1 MRSIAVRL
9 FKVVFWS
16 SFFLVVVGCGN
27 DRQTN
32 VENEPAALSVFKPSY
47 AKGFEAVLLADSSL
61 KIVLFNLEA
70 AGETLQV
77 IRWRPR
83 DVQRIACLSTTH
95 VSFLDALDKLPV
107 LKGVGFADRLF
118 APNLKD
124 RVNSGELI
132 NLTAG
137 NELDAEAVFSIQP
150 ELLFVYPFGGK
161 SYEKFLQKGIGCV
174 QVSEYLERHPLGR
187 AEWIKLFGYFTGRQA
202 QADSI
207 FSSIEQEYLIL
218 RDSVANSEGYRPSV
232 FAGSMDGD
240 RWAVPS
246 SNSYLAQLVNDAG
259 GRWIF
264 SDTSSTG
271 NLVVSFEDFY
281 STASGADY
289 WGKLIYESAAPTV
302 DMITQG
308 DARLMELK
316 AFQAH
321 RVFACNTML
330 TDYHGRALL
339 EPAALLRDL
348 QKIFTNVP
356 ANESYRYFVPWLI
369 YN

>member
-1 MRSIAVRL
+1 MKINGIRL
-9 FKVVFWS
+9 IIGVIWS
-16 SFFLVVVGCGN
+16 TIFLVLLGCSN
-27 DRQTN
+27 DRNTN
-32 VENEPAALSVFKPSY
+32 VEKEPVALSIFKPSY

-61 KIVLFNLEA
+61 KIVLFNLES
-70 AGETLQV
+70 AGDTLQV

-83 DVQRIACLSTTH
+83 ELQRLACLSTTH

-118 APNLKD
+118 APSLKD
-124 RVNSGELI
+124 KVNAGEII
-132 NLTAG
+132 NLTTG

-150 ELLFVYPFGGK
+150 ELLFVYPFGGR

-187 AEWIKLFGYFTGRQA
+187 AEWIKLFGYFTGRQM

-207 FSSIEQEYLIL
+207 FGIIEQEYLTL
-218 RDSVANSEGYRPSV
+218 RDSIANSEGYRPSV

-240 RWAVPS
+240 RWAIPS

-281 STASGADY
+281 STASAADY
-289 WGKLIYESAAPTV
+289 WGKIIYESAAPTA

-308 DARLMELK
+308 DARLTELK

-330 TDYHGRALL
+330 TDYHGQALL

-356 ANESYRYFVPWLI
+356 ASETYRYFVPWQF